1 MIITDEDRLR
11 LDKISK
17 EYIRLRELLT
27 YEEVFL
33 DKKLFLNLQKKK
45 QSLELLFEKY
55 TKYNEF
61 LSIKQDLNE
70 LIELSD
76 FEEKSSYEKSLLTIN
91 EDICILEEDL
101 KKLILRF
108 NAVMEKVVV
117 EIVKNNQSEMID
129 VLTNGIINFCKNNA
143 FDIDLKTN
151 NSSVEM
157 VISGLNSYVCFSNLS
172 GMHIIKKSSKEEDFK
187 VFVYKY
193 IDDTECLDDDIK
205 IEVCRSSGAGGQ
217 HINTTDSAVRA
228 THLKTGISLVCQ
240 DERSQIQNR
249 QKAIENL
256 KKKVLAYYVDEKRKV
271 VEKAKKEQ
279 LVKMSISKFTRF
291 YNFDN
296 GKVITNNLE
305 EFLLKDFLQGK
316 VL

>member
-33 DKKLFLNLQKKK
+33 DKKLFL
-45 QSLELLFEKY
+45 
-55 TKYNEF
+55 
-61 LSIKQDLNE
+61 SIRQDLNE

-129 VLTNGIINFCKNNA
+129 VLANGIINFCKKG
-143 FDIDLKTN
+143 FD
-151 NSSVEM
+151 
-157 VISGLNSYVCFSNLS
+157 
-172 GMHIIKKSSKEEDFK
+172 
-187 VFVYKY
+187 
-193 IDDTECLDDDIK
+193 
-205 IEVCRSSGAGGQ
+205 
-217 HINTTDSAVRA
+217 
-228 THLKTGISLVCQ
+228 
-240 DERSQIQNR
+240 
-249 QKAIENL
+249 
-256 KKKVLAYYVDEKRKV
+256 KKKP
-271 VEKAKKEQ
+271 
-279 LVKMSISKFTRF
+279 
-291 YNFDN
+291 
-296 GKVITNNLE
+296 
-305 EFLLKDFLQGK
+305 FL
-316 VL
+316 